1 MAARLHPRPARAGH
15 AGTGDSPQR
24 AAAGAAGGDTGV
36 RTGPPPHPRGDP
48 GVRCCPP
55 PPPPPAPPPSWR
67 RSWSRCWGARA
78 SSTSGTCSPITS
90 TRFLRNCRNGRSWT
104 PWTPPADAPGGVPVP
119 PLPADPPPP
128 VPPSPVV
135 PSTEDYGGHHNF
147 RLGFLEA
154 GTAKSVTCTY
164 SPELNKLYCRLAKPC
179 PVQVRVGVRPPP
191 GALLRAVAVYKKSE
205 HVAEVVRRCPH
216 HERCGGPGDGLAPAQ
231 HLIRV
236 EGNPQ
241 ARYHDDETTKRHS
254 VAVPYEP
261 PEVGSDCTTVLYNFM
276 CNSSCM
282 GGMNRR
288 PILAILTLEG
298 PGGQILGRR
307 CFEVRVCACPGRDR
321 KIEEENYRKR
331 GGAKGGAK
339 RACHPTAE
347 APESSKKRVL
357 NPDPEVF
364 CLQVH
369 GRRRYEMLKEINE
382 ALEAAEGAVALPRP
396 VKGRRPR
403 GEGLVPRCGKKLL
416 LKGEPVD
423 SD

>member
-1 MAARLHPRPARAGH
+1 MAEELEPLLEGEGFLDLWNMLP
-15 AGTGDSPQR
+15 DSIHSLPQELPEWQELSPLEPPSDPP
-24 AAAGAAGGDTGV
+24 AAAMA
-36 RTGPPPHPRGDP
+36 
-48 GVRCCPP
+48 
-55 PPPPPAPPPSWR
+55 PPAPPD
-67 RSWSRCWGARA
+67 
-78 SSTSGTCSPITS
+78 
-90 TRFLRNCRNGRSWT
+90 
-104 PWTPPADAPGGVPVP
+104 PPAP
-119 PLPADPPPP
+119 PC
-128 VPPSPVV
+128 PVV
-135 PSTEDYGGHHNF
+135 PSTEDYGGDHDF
-147 RLGFLEA
+147 RLRFREA
-154 GTAKSVTCTY
+154 GTAKSVTCTF
-164 SPELNKLYCRLAKPC
+164 SVVLHKLFCRLAKPC
-179 PVQVRVGVRPPP
+179 PVQVWVGVPPPP

-216 HERCGGPGDGLAPAQ
+216 HERCGGGSDGLAPPQ

-254 VAVPYEP
+254 VTVPYEP

-298 PGGQILGRR
+298 PAGQVLGRR

-321 KIEEENYRKR
+321 RIEEENHRRR
-331 GGAKGGAK
+331 GGAGGVAK
-339 RACHPTAE
+339 RALPPPVE

-357 NPDPEVF
+357 NPDNEEFSLLVR
-364 CLQVH
+364 
-369 GRRRYEMLKEINE
+369 GRHRYEMLKKIND
-382 ALEAAEGAVALPRP
+382 ALEAYEGGAAPERP

-403 GEGLVPRCGKKLL
+403 GEGLLPRSGKKLL
-416 LKGEPVD
+416 LKGAGPD

>member
-1 MAARLHPRPARAGH
+1 MAEELEPLLGGEGFLEHWNMLHDTFLEDP
-15 AGTGDSPQR
+15 TEWELSPL
-24 AAAGAAGGDTGV
+24 
-36 RTGPPPHPRGDP
+36 GPPPE
-48 GVRCCPP
+48 
-55 PPPPPAPPPSWR
+55 PPPS
-67 RSWSRCWGARA
+67 
-78 SSTSGTCSPITS
+78 
-90 TRFLRNCRNGRSWT
+90 
-104 PWTPPADAPGGVPVP
+104 
-119 PLPADPPPP
+119 LP
-128 VPPSPVV
+128 PPSPVV
-135 PSTEDYGGHHNF
+135 PSTEDYGGHYDF

-179 PVQVRVGVRPPP
+179 PVQVRVGVPPPP
-191 GALLRAVAVYKKSE
+191 GTLLRAVAVYKKSE

-241 ARYHDDETTKRHS
+241 ARYYDDETTKRHS
-254 VAVPYEP
+254 VTVPYEP

-321 KIEEENYRKR
+321 KIEEENFRKR
-331 GGAKGGAK
+331 GEGQKGAK
-339 RACHPTAE
+339 RALPPPAE
-347 APESSKKRVL
+347 APESSKKRML

-364 CLQVH
+364 YLPVR

-382 ALEAAEGAVALPRP
+382 ALEVAAEARAAAAPLPL
-396 VKGRRPR
+396 KGRRSR
-403 GEGLVPRCGKKLL
+403 GEGLVPRSGKKLL
-416 LKGEPVD
+416 LKAEVAD

>member
-1 MAARLHPRPARAGH
+1 MAEELEPLLGGEGFLDLWNMLP
-15 AGTGDSPQR
+15 DSIHSIPEELPEWQELNPL
-24 AAAGAAGGDTGV
+24 D
-36 RTGPPPHPRGDP
+36 
-48 GVRCCPP
+48 
-55 PPPPPAPPPSWR
+55 
-67 RSWSRCWGARA
+67 
-78 SSTSGTCSPITS
+78 
-90 TRFLRNCRNGRSWT
+90 
-104 PWTPPADAPGGVPVP
+104 PPADPPGGVPVP

-135 PSTEDYGGHHNF
+135 PSTEDYEGHHNF
-147 RLGFLEA
+147 RLGFIEA

-179 PVQVRVGVRPPP
+179 PVQVRVGVPPPP
-191 GALLRAVAVYKKSE
+191 GSLLRAVAVYKKSE

-254 VAVPYEP
+254 VTVPYEP

-339 RACHPTAE
+339 RALSPAAE

>member
-1 MAARLHPRPARAGH
+1 
-15 AGTGDSPQR
+15 
-24 AAAGAAGGDTGV
+24 
-36 RTGPPPHPRGDP
+36 
-48 GVRCCPP
+48 
-55 PPPPPAPPPSWR
+55 
-67 RSWSRCWGARA
+67 
-78 SSTSGTCSPITS
+78 
-90 TRFLRNCRNGRSWT
+90 
-104 PWTPPADAPGGVPVP
+104 
-119 PLPADPPPP
+119 
-128 VPPSPVV
+128 
-135 PSTEDYGGHHNF
+135 
-147 RLGFLEA
+147 
-154 GTAKSVTCTY
+154 
-164 SPELNKLYCRLAKPC
+164 
-179 PVQVRVGVRPPP
+179 
-191 GALLRAVAVYKKSE
+191 VAVYKKSE

-241 ARYHDDETTKRHS
+241 RHS

-339 RACHPTAE
+339 R
-347 APESSKKRVL
+347 
-357 NPDPEVF
+357 
-364 CLQVH
+364 
-369 GRRRYEMLKEINE
+369 
-382 ALEAAEGAVALPRP
+382 
-396 VKGRRPR
+396 
-403 GEGLVPRCGKKLL
+403 GEGGAKGGSPICGFLLGGGVPGCLGPLGGECPCGSPRHLGPWGGHWVFWGGGCSWVPPPQICGGWAGGRVYGGPL
-416 LKGEPVD
+416 DG
-423 SD
+423 

>member
-1 MAARLHPRPARAGH
+1 MAEELEPLLEPPLTEGFLDLWNMLPDNMHSLPLPDEPAAWDL
-15 AGTGDSPQR
+15 APLALPPEAAPEVVPPQ
-24 AAAGAAGGDTGV
+24 
-36 RTGPPPHPRGDP
+36 DP
-48 GVRCCPP
+48 GVR
-55 PPPPPAPPPSWR
+55 APP
-67 RSWSRCWGARA
+67 
-78 SSTSGTCSPITS
+78 
-90 TRFLRNCRNGRSWT
+90 L
-104 PWTPPADAPGGVPVP
+104 
-119 PLPADPPPP
+119 
-128 VPPSPVV
+128 V
-135 PSTEDYGGHHNF
+135 PSTEDYGGRYDF
-147 RLGFLEA
+147 RLGFLQS

-164 SPELNKLYCRLAKPC
+164 SPELNKLYCQLAKPC
-179 PVQVRVGVRPPP
+179 PVQVRVGARPPP
-191 GALLRAVAVYKKSE
+191 GARLRASAVYKKSE

-216 HERCGGPGDGLAPAQ
+216 HERCGPPGDGLAPAQ

-254 VAVPYEP
+254 VSVPYEP

-298 PGGQILGRR
+298 PGGQLLGRR

-321 KIEEENYRKR
+321 KTEEENFRKK

-339 RACHPTAE
+339 RALTPPAE
-347 APESSKKRVL
+347 TPESSKKRVL
-357 NPDPEVF
+357 SPDTEVF
-364 CLQVH
+364 LLQVR

-382 ALEAAEGAVALPRP
+382 ALEAAEGAGRPARP
-396 VKGRRPR
+396 VKARRER
-403 GEGLVPRCGKKLL
+403 GEGPLPRSGKKLL
-416 LKGEPVD
+416 LKGEAPD